1 MAKKPNKIRAELR
14 RNRTTRPRSSDWTR
28 KFQQQDVDDLDQ
40 GPLQQRIGKDELT
53 RRRTIR
59 AAQAPEEE
67 DESLTSLV
75 EVDRSICRRGRVLS
89 VLGLLSLVQAEDG
102 TLYRCATRRLL
113 KTISTSQR
121 HVVAA
126 GDWVWF
132 RPAEHSSQQEGI
144 IEAIEPRRGVVARE
158 VSGRQHVVVTNVDQV
173 LVVASAAEPPLKPNL
188 IDRLVV
194 AAEKGN
200 TRPVVCIN
208 KVDLVEYRDLMP
220 LAGVYAR
227 MGYPVLLLSALTGF
241 GLARLRRVLRG
252 RCSAVVGQSGVGKSS
267 LLNALEP
274 SFRLA
279 TAPVSRETEKGRHTT
294 TNARLLPLSFGGYV
308 VDTPGMRQFQLWD
321 VIPEEVV
328 NYFRDFR
335 PYVSAC
341 KFPDCSHTH
350 ESHCAV
356 KDAVADGRLDCRRY
370 ESYLR
375 LRAGEAD

>member
-14 RNRTTRPRSSDWTR
+14 RNRTPRPRASDWTR
-28 KFQQQDVDDLDQ
+28 KFQQQGLEDLESV
-40 GPLQQRIGKDELT
+40 PQQERIGKDELT
-53 RRRTIR
+53 RRRTLV
-59 AAQAPEEE
+59 AAHSPEEQGQ
-67 DESLTSLV
+67 SLTSLL
-75 EVDRSICRRGRVLS
+75 EVDRATCRPGRVLS
-89 VLGLLSLVQAEDG
+89 VLGLLSLVQADDG
-102 TLYRCATRRLL
+102 TLYHCVTRRLL
-113 KTISTSQR
+113 KTLSTVQR

-126 GDWVWF
+126 GDRVWF
-132 RPAEHSSQQEGI
+132 RPAEHSSQHEGI
-144 IEAIEPRRGVVARE
+144 IEAIEPRRGVLARQ
-158 VSGRQHVVVTNVDQV
+158 VDGRQHVVVTNIDQV
-173 LVVASAAEPPLKPNL
+173 LVVASAAQPPLKPNL
-188 IDRLVV
+188 IDRLIV

-208 KVDLVEYRDLMP
+208 KVDLVDAQHLMP

-241 GLARLRRVLRG
+241 GLERLRRVLRN
-252 RCSAVVGQSGVGKSS
+252 RSSAVVGQSGVGKSS

-279 TAPVSRETEKGRHTT
+279 TAPVSRDTEKGRHTT
-294 TNARLLPLSFGGYV
+294 TNARLLPLSCGGYV

-321 VIPEEVV
+321 VVPEEVV

-335 PYVSAC
+335 PYISAC
-341 KFPDCSHTH
+341 KFPDCTHTH

-375 LRAGEAD
+375 LRAGEME

>member
-1 MAKKPNKIRAELR
+1 MPKKPNKIRAELR
-14 RNRTTRPRSSDWTR
+14 RNRAPRVRSSDWTR
-28 KFQQQDVDDLDQ
+28 KFQQEGHDELESV
-40 GPLQQRIGKDELT
+40 PLEERIGKDGLT
-53 RRRTIR
+53 RRRTIV
-59 AAQAPEEE
+59 AAQPPE
-67 DESLTSLV
+67 DEVQSLTSIL
-75 EVDRSICRRGRVLS
+75 EVDRSACRPGRVLS
-89 VLGLLSLVQAEDG
+89 VLGLLSLVQADDG
-102 TLYRCATRRLL
+102 TVYRCATRRLL
-113 KTISTSQR
+113 KTLSTVER

-126 GDWVWF
+126 GDRVWF
-132 RPAEHSSQQEGI
+132 RPAEKTSLHEGI
-144 IEAIEPRRGVVARE
+144 IEAIEPRRGVLARQ
-158 VSGRQHVVVTNVDQV
+158 VDGRQHVVVTNIDQV

-208 KVDLVEYRDLMP
+208 KVDLVDARELMP

-241 GLARLRRVLRG
+241 GLERLRRMLRN
-252 RCSAVVGQSGVGKSS
+252 RSSAVVGQSGVGKSS

-321 VIPEEVV
+321 VVPEEVV

-375 LRAGEAD
+375 LRAGETE

>member
-1 MAKKPNKIRAELR
+1 MARKPNKIRAELR
-14 RNRTTRPRSSDWTR
+14 RNRTPRPRSSDWTR
-28 KFQQQDVDDLDQ
+28 KFQQEGLDELESV
-40 GPLQQRIGKDELT
+40 PLQERIGKDELT
-53 RRRTIR
+53 RRRTVV
-59 AAQAPEEE
+59 AAQPPEQEG
-67 DESLTSLV
+67 ESLTSLL
-75 EVDRSICRRGRVLS
+75 EIDRSACRPGRVLS

-102 TLYRCATRRLL
+102 TVYRCVTRRLL
-113 KTISTSQR
+113 KTISTVER

-126 GDWVWF
+126 GDRVWF
-132 RPAEHSSQQEGI
+132 RPAEHTSQHEGI
-144 IEAIEPRRGVVARE
+144 IEAIEPRRGVLSRE
-158 VSGRQHVVVTNVDQV
+158 VQGRQHVVVTNIDQV

-208 KVDLVEYRDLMP
+208 KVDLVDIRELMP

-241 GLARLRRVLRG
+241 GLGRLRRMLRH
-252 RCSAVVGQSGVGKSS
+252 RSSAVVGQSGVGKSS

-335 PYVSAC
+335 PYVNAC

-375 LRAGEAD
+375 LRAGETE